1 MANGLENA
9 LDIYLDH
16 DSQDNFA
23 KVQEVHAALSRR
35 DHGFNLLGNGH
46 YLNQGSRDARD
57 IDAAAPL
64 LRDHD
69 EFLKCYQPVIDETA
83 LIPSQ
88 LTLVRRL
95 YGRESRQRTK
105 VLPAALSLALPN
117 YWRMDG
123 SFLNVDDEQRSFL
136 ATNFH
141 QLDEGLEEYLVFEE
155 LIEDK
160 SRAGAT
166 SDDKG
171 RSEPFLVARPREILQ
186 GKIDYL
192 SLKVEARHLQ
202 RVYMSW
208 TICSALPNEI

>member
-16 DSQDNFA
+16 GSQDNFA
-23 KVQEVHAALSRR
+23 KVLEVHAALSRR

-95 YGRESRQRTK
+95 
-105 VLPAALSLALPN
+105 
-117 YWRMDG
+117 
-123 SFLNVDDEQRSFL
+123 
-136 ATNFH
+136 
-141 QLDEGLEEYLVFEE
+141 
-155 LIEDK
+155 
-160 SRAGAT
+160 
-166 SDDKG
+166 
-171 RSEPFLVARPREILQ
+171 
-186 GKIDYL
+186 
-192 SLKVEARHLQ
+192 
-202 RVYMSW
+202 
-208 TICSALPNEI
+208 